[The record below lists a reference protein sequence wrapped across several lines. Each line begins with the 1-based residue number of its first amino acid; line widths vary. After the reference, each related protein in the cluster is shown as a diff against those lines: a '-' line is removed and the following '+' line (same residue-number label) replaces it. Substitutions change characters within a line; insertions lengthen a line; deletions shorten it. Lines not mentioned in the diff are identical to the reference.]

1 MSGSASPVREGAF
14 LRQLAHW
21 GALRGPREFVRLSPR
36 PIGAVFGVAVPE
48 VRRRIVRNLRRIHG
62 RPRPLLD
69 QLQALETLA
78 NYASCFAEAIASER
92 EDAAPRVTVHG
103 EERLTAALERG
114 GVVIVTAHIGPWE
127 LTAQQLGSALKAE
140 VMLVMQREPNAEAGE
155 LQDYHRSE
163 RGLKVLHVGAH
174 PTDALPLIAHLKQG
188 GVAAMQLDR
197 VPPNGRVIEVPLF
210 GEPFAA
216 PEGPFRLASLSGALV
231 VPVFGRRL
239 GFFDYELSIAEP
251 IALARRPSA
260 EQLRQAASQAISAMQ
275 TSIERYPTQWFHFS
289 E

>member
-1 MSGSASPVREGAF
+1 MSQPAPPRRESAF

-21 GALRGPREFVRLSPR
+21 GALRGPRDFVRLSPA
-36 PIGAVFGVAVPE
+36 PIGAAFGLAVPE
-48 VRRRIVRNLRRIHG
+48 VRRRVVRNLQRIYG
-62 RPRPLLD
+62 RPRRLRD
-69 QLQALETLA
+69 QLEALETLA

-92 EDAAPRVTVHG
+92 EDVEPRVTVHG
-103 EERLTAALERG
+103 EQRLMVALARG

-127 LTAQQLGSALKAE
+127 LTAQQLGQSLKAE
-140 VMLVMQREPNAEAGE
+140 VMLVMQREPNTEAGE

-163 RGLKVLHVGAH
+163 RGLRVLHVGAH

-197 VPPNGRVIEVPLF
+197 VPPNGRVLEVPLF

-231 VPVFGRRL
+231 VPVFAHRL

-251 IALARRPSA
+251 IAIARRPSPEA
-260 EQLRQAASQAISAMQ
+260 LRAAAAQAVAAMQ
-275 TSIERYPTQWFHFS
+275 ASVQTSPTQWFHFS

>member
-1 MSGSASPVREGAF
+1 MSQPASPRRESAF

-21 GALRGPREFVRLSPR
+21 GALRGPRDFVRLSPG
-36 PIGAVFGVAVPE
+36 PIGAAFGLAVPE
-48 VRRRIVRNLRRIHG
+48 VRRRVVRNLRRIHG
-62 RPRPLLD
+62 RRRVLRD
-69 QLQALETLA
+69 QLEALETLA

-92 EDAAPRVTVHG
+92 EDAEPRVTVHG
-103 EERLTAALERG
+103 EARLTAALERG

-127 LTAQQLGSALKAE
+127 LTAQQLGRALDAE
-140 VMLVMQREPNAEAGE
+140 VMLVMQREPNTEAGE

-197 VPPNGRVIEVPLF
+197 VPPNGRVLEVPLF

-216 PEGPFRLASLSGALV
+216 PEGPFRLASLSGALI
-231 VPVFGRRL
+231 VPVFARRL
-239 GFFDYELSIAEP
+239 GFFEYELTIAEP
-251 IALARRPSA
+251 IAIGRRPSA
-260 EQLRQAASQAISAMQ
+260 DELKRAATQAVGAMQ
-275 TSIERYPTQWFHFS
+275 ASVRTNPTQWFHFS

>member
-1 MSGSASPVREGAF
+1 MSSPASPRREGAF

-21 GALRGPREFVRLSPR
+21 GALRGPRDFVRLSPR
-36 PIGAVFGVAVPE
+36 PIGAVFGLAVPE
-48 VRRRIVRNLRRIHG
+48 VRRRVVRNLRRIYG
-62 RPRPLLD
+62 RRRVVRE
-69 QLQALETLA
+69 QVEALETLA

-92 EDAAPRVTVHG
+92 EDAEPRVTVHG
-103 EERLTAALERG
+103 EQRLTAALERG

-127 LTAQQLGSALKAE
+127 LTAQRLGKALKAE

-210 GEPFAA
+210 GQPFVA

-231 VPVFGRRL
+231 VPVFARRI
-239 GFFDYELSIAEP
+239 GFFEYELTIAEP
-251 IALARRPSA
+251 IAIGRRPSPDELNHA
-260 EQLRQAASQAISAMQ
+260 AAQAVSAMQ
-275 TSIERYPTQWFHFS
+275 ASIERSPTQWFHFS

>member
-1 MSGSASPVREGAF
+1 MSHPASPRREGAF

-21 GALRGPREFVRLSPR
+21 GALRGPRDFVRLSPR
-36 PIGAVFGVAVPE
+36 PIGAVFGMAVPE
-48 VRRRIVRNLRRIHG
+48 VRRRVVRNLRRIHG
-62 RPRPLLD
+62 RPRALLD
-69 QLQALETLA
+69 QLQALETLG

-92 EDAAPRVTVHG
+92 EDVEPRVTVHG
-103 EERLTAALERG
+103 EQRLEAALARG

-127 LTAQQLGSALKAE
+127 LTAQQLGRALSAE
-140 VMLVMQREPNAEAGE
+140 VMLVMQREPNTVAGE

-174 PTDALPLIAHLKQG
+174 PTDALPLIAHLKHG

-231 VPVFGRRL
+231 VPVFARRL

-251 IALARRPSA
+251 IALGRRPSA
-260 EQLRQAASQAISAMQ
+260 EELRRAAGQAIYAMQ
-275 TSIERYPTQWFHFS
+275 QSVQDSPTQWFHFS